1 MENLVQDLRY
11 GVRML
16 LQKPAFTFVVVL
28 ALAVGIGANSAIFSV
43 VNAVLLRP
51 LPYADPERLVMI
63 WMDNSRINIAEDWH
77 SFPNYTDYRDH
88 NEVLEL
94 IAAFNN
100 RSFNITGSGEPERVQ
115 GAWMTTSLL
124 PLLGV
129 APALGRNFSSEE
141 EQPGKDQVVIIG
153 HGLWQRRFGGDPNI
167 LEQTIM
173 LNGNPRTVIGVM
185 PEGFAFPAKDSE
197 MWVPIALTQQQM
209 AARNSIAY
217 QVIGRIKPGVT
228 FGQAKANLETV
239 NRWILNQNPGQEGYG
254 VNPVPYHDQVVGS
267 VRPALLALLGAVAF
281 VLLIACANVANLLL
295 SRAAARSREIAIR
308 TALGAG
314 RGRIIRQLL
323 TESLLL
329 ALIGGAL
336 GLLIA
341 FWGLNLLLAI
351 SPSDLPRLDQ
361 ITIDRRVLAFTLGVS
376 LLTGL
381 IFGLVPALQASRP
394 DLAESLKEGGR
405 GSSGGL
411 QGKRIRSGLVV
422 FEVATALVLLICA
435 GLMIKSFLNLQD
447 VKMGFN
453 PDRLLTVRLQ
463 LSGTKYREDASA
475 TNFYKQLLE
484 RVEAM
489 PGVESASAILT
500 LFLSK
505 TPNSTS
511 FTIEGRA
518 PFAPNEAVEVP
529 VDIVTPGFFKSA
541 GIPLVGGRE
550 FTSQDGSD
558 TPNVVI
564 INETMAKRFW
574 QGEDPIGRRFMYGTP
589 GGDGEPP
596 WMTIVGVVGDVRRTG
611 FDAEVRPETFLPHG
625 QAPARGMMLMVR
637 STSDPESLTG
647 AVREAVRSID
657 SDLPVFSVKPMDAL
671 LGDMMAQRRLNM
683 LLFAIL
689 AGVALVLAGVGIYG
703 VIAYSVTQRT
713 HEIGIRMALGAR
725 RSDIVKM
732 VVKQGVALA
741 AGGVGMGILASVLLT
756 RLMAALLYGVSATD
770 LVTFVAISVL
780 LTLVAVVAS
789 FIPARRATRVDPMI
803 ALRYE

>member
-1 MENLVQDLRY
+1 METLVQDLRY
-11 GVRML
+11 GARML
-16 LQKPAFTFVVVL
+16 LQKPAFTLVVVV

-63 WMDNSRINIAEDWH
+63 WMDNSRINVAEDWH
-77 SFPNYTDYRDH
+77 SFPNYTDYRDQ
-88 NEVLEL
+88 NEVLES

-100 RSFNITGSGEPERVQ
+100 RSFNITGSGEPERVE
-115 GAWMTTSLL
+115 GAWMTGSLL
-124 PLLGV
+124 PMLGV
-129 APALGRNFSSEE
+129 SPALGRNFSPEE
-141 EQPGKDQVVIIG
+141 EQPGKDQIVIIG

-167 LEQTIM
+167 LGQSIM
-173 LNGNPRTVIGVM
+173 LNGSPRTVIGVM
-185 PEGFAFPAKDSE
+185 PQGFAFPTKASE

-209 AARNSIAY
+209 ANRNAISY
-217 QVIGRIKPGVT
+217 QVIGKIKPGVT
-228 FGQAKANLETV
+228 FEQAKANLEMV
-239 NRWILNQNPGQEGYG
+239 NRWILNQNPNQEGYG
-254 VNPVPYHDQVVGS
+254 VNPVLYHDQVVGS

-314 RGRIIRQLL
+314 RARIIRQLL

-329 ALIGGAL
+329 ALIGGGV

-341 FWGLNLLLAI
+341 YWGLDLLLAI

-361 ITIDRRVLAFTLGVS
+361 ITIDRRVLGFTLGVS

-394 DLAESLKEGGR
+394 DLTESLKEGGR
-405 GSSGGL
+405 GSSGGI

-435 GLMIKSFLNLQD
+435 GLMIKSFMNLQE
-447 VKMGFN
+447 VRLGFN

-463 LSGTKYREDASA
+463 LSGTKYREDATA
-475 TNFYKQLLE
+475 TAFYQQLLE
-484 RVEAM
+484 RVGAM
-489 PGVESASAILT
+489 PGVESASAIST

-505 TPNSTS
+505 TPNSTN

-518 PFAPNEAVEVP
+518 PFAPSEQVEVP
-529 VDIVTPGFFKSA
+529 VDIVTPGFFKA
-541 GIPLVGGRE
+541 IGVPLVGGRE
-550 FTSQDGSD
+550 FTPQDAAG
-558 TPNVVI
+558 TPDVVI

-574 QGEDPIGRRFMYGTP
+574 QGEDPVGKRFMYGTP
-589 GGDGEPP
+589 GNGDPQ

-637 STSDPESLTG
+637 STSDPTNLTG

-657 SDLPVFSVKPMDAL
+657 GDLPVFTVKPMDAL

-689 AGVALVLAGVGIYG
+689 AGVALILSAVGIYG

-713 HEIGIRMALGAR
+713 HEIGIRMALGAQR
-725 RSDIVKM
+725 RDIVKM
-732 VVKQGVALA
+732 VVGQGMALA

-756 RLMAALLYGVSATD
+756 RLMTALLYGVSATD

>member
-1 MENLVQDLRY
+1 METLVQDLRY

-51 LPYADPERLVMI
+51 LPYADPERLVMV
-63 WMDNSRINIAEDWH
+63 WMDNSRINVAEDWH
-77 SFPNYTDYRDH
+77 SYPNYTDYRDH
-88 NEVLEL
+88 NEVLESM
-94 IAAFNN
+94 AAFNN

-115 GAWMTTSLL
+115 GAWMTGSLL

-129 APALGRNFSSEE
+129 NPVLGRNFSPDE

-167 LEQTIM
+167 VGQTVM

-185 PEGFAFPAKDSE
+185 PKGFAFPAKDSE

-209 AARNSIAY
+209 AARNSISY
-217 QVIGRIKPGVT
+217 QAIGRIKPGVT
-228 FGQAKANLETV
+228 FEQAKANLEMV
-239 NRWILNQNPGQEGYG
+239 NRWIVNQNPNQEGYG
-254 VNPVPYHDQVVGS
+254 VNPVLLHDQIVGS

-314 RGRIIRQLL
+314 RARIIRQLI

-329 ALIGGAL
+329 ALAGGAV
-336 GLLIA
+336 GLLFA
-341 FWGLNLLLAI
+341 FWGLDLLLAI
-351 SPSDLPRLDQ
+351 SPTDLPRLDQ
-361 ITIDRRVLAFTLGVS
+361 ITIDRRVLGFTLGVS
-376 LLTGL
+376 VLTGL
-381 IFGLVPALQASRP
+381 IFGLVPAFQASKP
-394 DLAESLKEGGR
+394 DLTESLKEGGR

-422 FEVATALVLLICA
+422 FEIATALVLLICA
-435 GLMIKSFLNLQD
+435 GLMIKSFMNLQD
-447 VKMGFN
+447 VKLGFN

-463 LSGTKYREDASA
+463 LSGTKYREDVAA
-475 TNFYKQLLE
+475 TTFYQQLLE

-489 PGVESASAILT
+489 PGVESASAIST

-505 TPNSTS
+505 TPNSTN

-518 PFAPNEAVEVP
+518 PFAPSEQVEVP
-529 VDIVTPGFFKSA
+529 VDIITPGFFKSM
-541 GIPLVGGRE
+541 GIPLIGGRE
-550 FTSQDGSD
+550 FTPQDAAGAPD
-558 TPNVVI
+558 VVI

-574 QGEDPIGRRFMYGTP
+574 QGEDPIGKRFMYGSP
-589 GGDGEPP
+589 GNGQAP

-637 STSDPESLTG
+637 STSDPTNMMG
-647 AVREAVRSID
+647 TVREAVRSID
-657 SDLPVFSVKPMDAL
+657 GDLPVFSVRSMDEL

-689 AGVALVLAGVGIYG
+689 AAVALILAAVGIYG

-713 HEIGIRMALGAR
+713 HEIGIRMALGAQR
-725 RSDIVKM
+725 RDIVKM
-732 VVKQGVALA
+732 VVGQGIILA
-741 AGGVGMGILASVLLT
+741 AGGVGMGILASFLLT
-756 RLMAALLYGVSATD
+756 RLMKALLYGVSATD
-770 LVTFVAISVL
+770 LVTFVAISAL
-780 LTLVAVVAS
+780 LTVVAVLAS

>member
-1 MENLVQDLRY
+1 METLAQDLRY

-63 WMDNSRINIAEDWH
+63 WMDNSRINVAEDWH

-88 NEVLEL
+88 NEVLES

-115 GAWMTTSLL
+115 GAWMTGGLL

-129 APALGRNFSSEE
+129 NPALGRGFSSEE

-167 LEQTIM
+167 LDQPIM
-173 LNGNPRTVIGVM
+173 LNGSPRTVIGVM
-185 PEGFAFPAKDSE
+185 PPGFAFPAKDSE

-209 AARNSIAY
+209 ANRNAISY

-228 FGQAKANLETV
+228 FEQAKANLAMV
-239 NRWILNQNPGQEGYG
+239 NRWILNQNPNQEGYG
-254 VNPVPYHDQVVGS
+254 VNPVLYHDQVVGS

-314 RGRIIRQLL
+314 RVRIIRQLL

-329 ALIGGAL
+329 ALMGGGV

-341 FWGLNLLLAI
+341 FWGLDLLLAF

-361 ITIDRRVLAFTLGVS
+361 ITMDRRVLGFTLVVS

-394 DLAESLKEGGR
+394 DLTESLKEGGR

-435 GLMIKSFLNLQD
+435 GLMIKSFMNLQD
-447 VKMGFN
+447 VRLGFN
-453 PDRLLTVRLQ
+453 PDRLLTARLQ
-463 LSGTKYREDASA
+463 LSGTKYREDATA
-475 TNFYKQLLE
+475 TNFYQQLLE
-484 RVEAM
+484 RVGAM
-489 PGVESASAILT
+489 PGVESASAIST

-505 TPNSTS
+505 TPNSTN

-518 PFAPNEAVEVP
+518 PFAPSEQVEVP
-529 VDIVTPGFFKSA
+529 VDIITPGFFKSM

-550 FTSQDGSD
+550 FTPQDASG
-558 TPNVVI
+558 TPDVVI

-574 QGEDPIGRRFMYGTP
+574 QGEDPIGKRFMYGAP
-589 GGDGEPP
+589 GNGDPQ

-625 QAPARGMMLMVR
+625 QAPARGMMLIVR
-637 STSDPESLTG
+637 STSDPRNLAG

-657 SDLPVFSVKPMDAL
+657 GDLPVFTVQPMDAV

-689 AGVALVLAGVGIYG
+689 AGVALILAAVGIYG

-713 HEIGIRMALGAR
+713 HEIGIRMALGAQR
-725 RSDIVKM
+725 RDIVKM
-732 VVKQGVALA
+732 VVGQGIVLA
-741 AGGVGMGILASVLLT
+741 AGGVGLGILASVLLT
-756 RLMAALLYGVSATD
+756 RLMTALLYGVSATD
-770 LVTFVAISVL
+770 LVTFVIISVL

>member
-1 MENLVQDLRY
+1 METLMQDLRY

-16 LQKPAFTFVVVL
+16 LQKPAFTVVVVL

-51 LPYADPERLVMI
+51 LPYADPDRLVMI

-88 NEVLEL
+88 NEVLES

-115 GAWMTTSLL
+115 GAWMTGSLL

-129 APALGRNFSSEE
+129 SPALGRNFSPEE
-141 EQPGKDQVVIIG
+141 EQPGKDQVVILG
-153 HGLWQRRFGGDPNI
+153 HGLWQRRFGGDRNI
-167 LEQTIM
+167 VGQSIQ
-173 LNGNPRTVIGVM
+173 LNGAPRTVIGVM
-185 PEGFAFPAKDSE
+185 PQGFAFPAKDSE

-209 AARNSIAY
+209 ANRNAISY
-217 QVIGRIKPGVT
+217 QVIGRVKPGVT
-228 FGQAKANLETV
+228 FEQAKANLEMV
-239 NRWILNQNPGQEGYG
+239 NRWILNQNPNQEGYG
-254 VNPVPYHDQVVGS
+254 INPVPYHDQVVGS

-295 SRAAARSREIAIR
+295 SRAAARAREIAIR

-314 RGRIIRQLL
+314 RIRIIRQLL

-329 ALIGGAL
+329 ALLGGGV

-341 FWGLNLLLAI
+341 FWGLDLLLAI
-351 SPSDLPRLDQ
+351 SPPDLPRLDQ
-361 ITIDRRVLAFTLGVS
+361 ITIDRRVLGFTLGVS

-381 IFGLVPALQASRP
+381 IFGLVPALQASRL
-394 DLAESLKEGGR
+394 DLTESLKEGGR
-405 GSSGGL
+405 GSSGGI

-435 GLMIKSFLNLQD
+435 GLMIKSFMNLQD
-447 VKMGFN
+447 VKLGFN

-463 LSGTKYREDASA
+463 LSGSKYQEDVTA
-475 TNFYKQLLE
+475 TNFYQQLLE
-484 RVEAM
+484 RIEAM
-489 PGVESASAILT
+489 PGVESASAIST

-505 TPNSTS
+505 TPNSTN

-518 PFAPNEAVEVP
+518 PFAPNEQVEVP
-529 VDIVTPGFFKSA
+529 VDIVTPGFFKSM

-550 FTSQDGSD
+550 FTPQDASGAPD
-558 TPNVVI
+558 VVI
-564 INETMAKRFW
+564 INETMAKRYW
-574 QGEDPIGRRFMYGTP
+574 QGEDPIGKRFMYGSP
-589 GGDGEPP
+589 GNGDPQ

-625 QAPARGMMLMVR
+625 QAPARGMMLAVR
-637 STSDPESLTG
+637 STSDPTSLTG
-647 AVREAVRSID
+647 AVREAVRSLD
-657 SDLPVFSVKPMDAL
+657 GDLPVFTVKPMDAL

-689 AGVALVLAGVGIYG
+689 AGVALILASVGIYG

-713 HEIGIRMALGAR
+713 HEIGIRMALGAQR
-725 RSDIVKM
+725 MDIVKM
-732 VVKQGVALA
+732 IVGQGIALA
-741 AGGVGMGILASVLLT
+741 AVGVGIGILASFLLT
-756 RLMAALLYGVSATD
+756 RLMTALLYGVSATD
-770 LVTFVAISVL
+770 LVTFVAISAL

>member
-88 NEVLEL
+88 NEVLES

-115 GAWMTTSLL
+115 GAWMTGSLL

-173 LNGNPRTVIGVM
+173 LNGSPRTVIGVM
-185 PEGFAFPAKDSE
+185 PQGFAFPAKDSE

-314 RGRIIRQLL
+314 RARIIRQLL

-329 ALIGGAL
+329 ALIGGGI

-341 FWGLNLLLAI
+341 YWGLNLLLAI

-361 ITIDRRVLAFTLGVS
+361 ITIDRRVLGFTLGVS

-394 DLAESLKEGGR
+394 DLTESLKEGGR

-447 VKMGFN
+447 VKLGFN

-463 LSGTKYREDASA
+463 LSGTKYREDVSA
-475 TNFYKQLLE
+475 TNFYQQLLE

-489 PGVESASAILT
+489 PGVESASAIST

-505 TPNSTS
+505 TPNSTN

-518 PFAPNEAVEVP
+518 PFAPNEA
-529 VDIVTPGFFKSA
+529 GRSA
-541 GIPLVGGRE
+541 RQYRHAGLLQIGG
-550 FTSQDGSD
+550 
-558 TPNVVI
+558 N
-564 INETMAKRFW
+564 
-574 QGEDPIGRRFMYGTP
+574 
-589 GGDGEPP
+589 
-596 WMTIVGVVGDVRRTG
+596 
-611 FDAEVRPETFLPHG
+611 
-625 QAPARGMMLMVR
+625 
-637 STSDPESLTG
+637 
-647 AVREAVRSID
+647 
-657 SDLPVFSVKPMDAL
+657 
-671 LGDMMAQRRLNM
+671 
-683 LLFAIL
+683 
-689 AGVALVLAGVGIYG
+689 
-703 VIAYSVTQRT
+703 
-713 HEIGIRMALGAR
+713 
-725 RSDIVKM
+725 
-732 VVKQGVALA
+732 
-741 AGGVGMGILASVLLT
+741 
-756 RLMAALLYGVSATD
+756 
-770 LVTFVAISVL
+770 
-780 LTLVAVVAS
+780 
-789 FIPARRATRVDPMI
+789 PARRRA
-803 ALRYE
+803 

>member
-1 MENLVQDLRY
+1 
-11 GVRML
+11 
-16 LQKPAFTFVVVL
+16 
-28 ALAVGIGANSAIFSV
+28 
-43 VNAVLLRP
+43 
-51 LPYADPERLVMI
+51 
-63 WMDNSRINIAEDWH
+63 
-77 SFPNYTDYRDH
+77 
-88 NEVLEL
+88 
-94 IAAFNN
+94 
-100 RSFNITGSGEPERVQ
+100 
-115 GAWMTTSLL
+115 
-124 PLLGV
+124 
-129 APALGRNFSSEE
+129 
-141 EQPGKDQVVIIG
+141 
-153 HGLWQRRFGGDPNI
+153 
-167 LEQTIM
+167 M

-185 PEGFAFPAKDSE
+185 PQGFAFPAKDSE

-239 NRWILNQNPGQEGYG
+239 NRWILNQNPNQEGYG

-314 RGRIIRQLL
+314 RARIIRQLL

-329 ALIGGAL
+329 ALIGGGI

-341 FWGLNLLLAI
+341 FWGLNLLIAI

-361 ITIDRRVLAFTLGVS
+361 ITIDRRVLGFTLGVS

-394 DLAESLKEGGR
+394 DLTESLKEGGR

-453 PDRLLTVRLQ
+453 PERLLTVRLQ
-463 LSGTKYREDASA
+463 LSGTKYREDVSA
-475 TNFYKQLLE
+475 TNFYQQLLE

-489 PGVESASAILT
+489 PGVESASAIST

-505 TPNSTS
+505 TPNSTN

-518 PFAPNEAVEVP
+518 PFAPNEQVEVP

-550 FTSQDGSD
+550 FTSEDGSD
-558 TPNVVI
+558 TPNVVN

-574 QGEDPIGRRFMYGTP
+574 QGEDPIGKRFMYGTGTP
-589 GGDGEPP
+589 GNGDPP

-637 STSDPESLTG
+637 STSDPASLTG

-657 SDLPVFSVKPMDAL
+657 PDLPVFSVKPMDAL

-689 AGVALVLAGVGIYG
+689 AGVALVLAAVGIYG

-725 RSDIVKM
+725 RRDIVKM

-770 LVTFVAISVL
+770 LITFVAISVL

>member
-63 WMDNSRINIAEDWH
+63 WMDNRRINIAEDWH
-77 SFPNYTDYRDH
+77 SFPNYTDYRDQ
-88 NEVLEL
+88 NEVLES

-115 GAWMTTSLL
+115 GAWMTSSLL

-129 APALGRNFSSEE
+129 APALGRNFSPEE

-185 PEGFAFPAKDSE
+185 PQGFAFPAKESE
-197 MWVPIALTQQQM
+197 MWVPLALTQQQM

-239 NRWILNQNPGQEGYG
+239 NRWILNQNPNQEGYG

-281 VLLIACANVANLLL
+281 VLLVACANVANLLL

-314 RGRIIRQLL
+314 RARIIRQLL

-329 ALIGGAL
+329 ALIGGGV

-341 FWGLNLLLAI
+341 YWGLDLLLAI

-361 ITIDRRVLAFTLGVS
+361 ITIDRRVLGFTLGVS

-394 DLAESLKEGGR
+394 DLIESLKEGGR

-447 VKMGFN
+447 VKLGFN

-463 LSGTKYREDASA
+463 LSGTKYREDVSA
-475 TNFYKQLLE
+475 TNFYQQLLE
-484 RVEAM
+484 RVETM
-489 PGVESASAILT
+489 PGVESASAIST

-505 TPNSTS
+505 TPNSTN
-511 FTIEGRA
+511 FTIEGRP
-518 PFAPNEAVEVP
+518 PFAPNEQVEVP

-550 FTSQDGSD
+550 FTSQDGSGA
-558 TPNVVI
+558 PSVVI

-574 QGEDPIGRRFMYGTP
+574 QGEDPIGKRFMYGTP
-589 GGDGEPP
+589 GNGDPQ

-611 FDAEVRPETFLPHG
+611 FDAEVRPETFLPHQ
-625 QAPARGMMLMVR
+625 QASARGMMLMVR
-637 STSDPESLTG
+637 STSDPASLTG

-657 SDLPVFSVKPMDAL
+657 PDLPVFSVKPMDAL

-689 AGVALVLAGVGIYG
+689 AGVALVLAAVGIYG

-725 RSDIVKM
+725 RMDIVKM

-741 AGGVGMGILASVLLT
+741 AGGVGMGLLASVLLT
-756 RLMAALLYGVSATD
+756 RLMAALLYGVSTTD

>member
-88 NEVLEL
+88 NEVLES

-100 RSFNITGSGEPERVQ
+100 RAFNITGSGEPERVQ
-115 GAWMTTSLL
+115 GAWMTGSLL

-129 APALGRNFSSEE
+129 SPALGRNFSSEE

-153 HGLWQRRFGGDPNI
+153 HGLWKRRFGGDPNI

-185 PEGFAFPAKDSE
+185 PQGFAFPGKDSE

-239 NRWILNQNPGQEGYG
+239 NRWILNQNPNQEGYG
-254 VNPVPYHDQVVGS
+254 VNPVLYHDQVVGS

-314 RGRIIRQLL
+314 RARIIRQLL

-329 ALIGGAL
+329 ALIGGGI

-351 SPSDLPRLDQ
+351 SPPDLPRLDQ
-361 ITIDRRVLAFTLGVS
+361 ITIDRRVLGFTLGVS

-394 DLAESLKEGGR
+394 DLTESLKEGGR

-447 VKMGFN
+447 VKLGFN

-463 LSGTKYREDASA
+463 LSGSKYREDVSA
-475 TNFYKQLLE
+475 TNFYQQLLE
-484 RVEAM
+484 RVEAL
-489 PGVESASAILT
+489 PGVESASAIST

-505 TPNSTS
+505 TPNSTN

-518 PFAPNEAVEVP
+518 PFAPNEQVEVP

-574 QGEDPIGRRFMYGTP
+574 QGEDPIGRRFMYGIP
-589 GGDGEPP
+589 GNGDPQ

-637 STSDPESLTG
+637 STSDPASLTG

-657 SDLPVFSVKPMDAL
+657 GDLPVFSVKPMDAL

-689 AGVALVLAGVGIYG
+689 AGVALVLAAVGIYG

-725 RSDIVKM
+725 RRDIVKM

>member
-88 NEVLEL
+88 NEVLES

-115 GAWMTTSLL
+115 GAWMTGSLL

-153 HGLWQRRFGGDPNI
+153 HGLWKRRFGGDPNI

-185 PEGFAFPAKDSE
+185 PQGFAFPAKDSE

-239 NRWILNQNPGQEGYG
+239 NRWILNQNPNQEGYG

-329 ALIGGAL
+329 ALMGGAVGLIIAYL
-336 GLLIA
+336 GLD
-341 FWGLNLLLAI
+341 LLLAI

-361 ITIDRRVLAFTLGVS
+361 VAIDRRVLGFTLGVS

-394 DLAESLKEGGR
+394 DLTESLKEGGR

-447 VKMGFN
+447 VKLGFN

-463 LSGTKYREDASA
+463 LSGTKYREDVSA

-489 PGVESASAILT
+489 PGVESASAI
-500 LFLSK
+500 S
-505 TPNSTS
+505 
-511 FTIEGRA
+511 
-518 PFAPNEAVEVP
+518 
-529 VDIVTPGFFKSA
+529 
-541 GIPLVGGRE
+541 
-550 FTSQDGSD
+550 
-558 TPNVVI
+558 
-564 INETMAKRFW
+564 
-574 QGEDPIGRRFMYGTP
+574 
-589 GGDGEPP
+589 
-596 WMTIVGVVGDVRRTG
+596 
-611 FDAEVRPETFLPHG
+611 
-625 QAPARGMMLMVR
+625 
-637 STSDPESLTG
+637 
-647 AVREAVRSID
+647 
-657 SDLPVFSVKPMDAL
+657 
-671 LGDMMAQRRLNM
+671 
-683 LLFAIL
+683 
-689 AGVALVLAGVGIYG
+689 
-703 VIAYSVTQRT
+703 
-713 HEIGIRMALGAR
+713 
-725 RSDIVKM
+725 
-732 VVKQGVALA
+732 
-741 AGGVGMGILASVLLT
+741 
-756 RLMAALLYGVSATD
+756 
-770 LVTFVAISVL
+770 
-780 LTLVAVVAS
+780 
-789 FIPARRATRVDPMI
+789 
-803 ALRYE
+803 

>member
-1 MENLVQDLRY
+1 METLVQDLRY
-11 GVRML
+11 GARML

-63 WMDNSRINIAEDWH
+63 WMDNSRINVAEDWH

-88 NEVLEL
+88 NEVLES

-100 RSFNITGSGEPERVQ
+100 RSFSITGSGEPERVQ
-115 GAWMTTSLL
+115 AAWMTASLI

-129 APALGRNFSSEE
+129 SPALGRNFSPEE
-141 EQPGKDQVVIIG
+141 EQPGKDQVVILG
-153 HGLWQRRFGGDPNI
+153 HGLWQRRFGGDANI
-167 LEQTIM
+167 VGQSIM

-185 PEGFAFPAKDSE
+185 PQGFAFPAKDSE

-209 AARNSIAY
+209 ANRNAISY
-217 QVIGRIKPGVT
+217 QVIGRIKPGVS
-228 FGQAKANLETV
+228 FEQAKANLEMV
-239 NRWILNQNPGQEGYG
+239 NRWILNQNPNQEGYG
-254 VNPVPYHDQVVGS
+254 LNAVLYHDQVVGS
-267 VRPALLALLGAVAF
+267 VRPAQLALLAAVAF

-314 RGRIIRQLL
+314 RIRIIRQLL

-329 ALIGGAL
+329 ALLGGGA

-341 FWGLNLLLAI
+341 FWGLDLLLAI

-361 ITIDRRVLAFTLGVS
+361 ITIDRRVLGFTLGVS

-381 IFGLVPALQASRP
+381 IFGLVPALQASR
-394 DLAESLKEGGR
+394 LALTESLKEGGR

-422 FEVATALVLLICA
+422 FEVATTLVLLICA
-435 GLMIKSFLNLQD
+435 GLMIKSFMNIQNVRL
-447 VKMGFN
+447 GFN
-453 PDRLLTVRLQ
+453 PDRLLTARLQ
-463 LSGTKYREDASA
+463 LSGTKYSEDVSA
-475 TNFYKQLLE
+475 TTFYQRLLE

-489 PGVESASAILT
+489 PGVESASAIST

-505 TPNSTS
+505 TPNSTN

-518 PFAPNEAVEVP
+518 PFAPNEQVEVP
-529 VDIVTPGFFKSA
+529 VDIVTPGFFKSM
-541 GIPLVGGRE
+541 GIPLAGGRE
-550 FTSQDGSD
+550 FTPQDASG

-574 QGEDPIGRRFMYGTP
+574 QGQDPLGKRFMYGTP
-589 GGDGEPP
+589 GDGEPQ

-625 QAPARGMMLMVR
+625 QAPARGMMLVIR
-637 STSDPESLTG
+637 SASDPTSLTG

-657 SDLPVFSVKPMDAL
+657 GDLPVFTVKPMDAL

-683 LLFAIL
+683 LLFALL
-689 AGVALVLAGVGIYG
+689 AGVALILATVGIYG
-703 VIAYSVTQRT
+703 VMAYSVTQRT
-713 HEIGIRMALGAR
+713 HEIGIRMALGAQR
-725 RSDIVKM
+725 KDIVRM
-732 VVKQGVALA
+732 VVGQGMALA
-741 AGGVGMGILASVLLT
+741 AAGVGIGILASVLLT
-756 RLMAALLYGVSATD
+756 RLMTALLYGVSATD
-770 LVTFVAISVL
+770 LVTFVVISVL